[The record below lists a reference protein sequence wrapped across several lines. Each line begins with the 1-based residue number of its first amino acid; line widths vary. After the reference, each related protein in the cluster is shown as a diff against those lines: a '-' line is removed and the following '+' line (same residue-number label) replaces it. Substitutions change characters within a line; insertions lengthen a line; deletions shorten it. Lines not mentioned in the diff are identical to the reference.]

1 MKDLSNYR
9 KSYEKSEL
17 LETNIPEDPINLFH
31 KWFYETEEFGGP
43 EASGEEVNAMTVAT
57 IGLDGFPKSRVV
69 LLKKFNEEGFIFY
82 TNYNSEKGKAI
93 LNNPNIC
100 LSFFWHS
107 MERQVIIK
115 GIAEKT
121 SEIISDN
128 YFDSRPDGSKLG
140 AIVSSQSETIP
151 SREYLDEKLKALE
164 NEFDGKPI
172 PRPDYW
178 GGFLVRPVEV
188 EFWQGRPNRLH
199 DRIRYTLKEDYVWQ
213 IDRLSP

>member
-1 MKDLSNYR
+1 MSDLSDYR

-17 LETNIPEDPINLFH
+17 LESNIPEDPINLFNR
-31 KWFYETEEFGGP
+31 WFHEVEDFGGVD
-43 EASGEEVNAMTVAT
+43 EVNAMTVST
-57 IGLDGFPKSRVV
+57 LGLDGFPKSRVV

-121 SEIISDN
+121 SETISDN
-128 YFDSRPDGSKLG
+128 YFSSRPKGSQLG
-140 AIVSSQSETIP
+140 ALVSAQSEVIP
-151 SREYLDEKLKALE
+151 NREYLEENLKELEKQFE
-164 NEFDGKPI
+164 GKEV
-172 PRPDYW
+172 PRPSFW
-178 GGFLVRPVEV
+178 GGFLVKPVEV

-199 DRIRYTLKEDYVWQ
+199 DRIRYKLSENYYWN
-213 IDRLSP
+213 IERLSP